1 MAPATARHPIQFQGS
16 RIAVAL
22 LRLGGWRVRFDG
34 VPAAQGVVIV
44 YPHTSNWDF
53 VVGILAKWAMGIPVR
68 FWAKDTLFRPA
79 LFGAWLRGVG
89 GVPVVRSSPQ
99 GLVDDT
105 VRQLQEHA
113 AGNRLFWL
121 AVTPEGT
128 RSLRPGWKSGF
139 YRVAVQAGVPLGMAS
154 LDFGRREVRFT
165 QFLQLAGD
173 EARDMAAI
181 AAHFA
186 DVRGCK
192 PELASPIRLL
202 EPRAPSATMDASAT
216 LREDTA

>member
-1 MAPATARHPIQFQGS
+1 
-16 RIAVAL
+16 
-22 LRLGGWRVRFDG
+22 
-34 VPAAQGVVIV
+34 
-44 YPHTSNWDF
+44 
-53 VVGILAKWAMGIPVR
+53 
-68 FWAKDTLFRPA
+68 
-79 LFGAWLRGVG
+79 
-89 GVPVVRSSPQ
+89 VPVVRSSPQ

-113 AGNRLFWL
+113 ARDRLFWL

-128 RSLRPGWKSGF
+128 RSLRPGWRSGF
-139 YRVAVQAGVPLGMAS
+139 YRVAVQAGVPLGMAG

-165 QFLQLAGD
+165 KFLELSGD

-192 PELASPIRLL
+192 PDLAAPVRLL
-202 EPRAPSATMDASAT
+202 EPRAPSATMDASAS